1 MTSPHDTSENET
13 PERNPG
19 QIDRTGFWVLVAT
32 ISASSMA
39 FISGSALNVALP
51 AIQNALGATGG
62 DLLWIVNAYL
72 LLLAALLLIGGS
84 LGDHYGRKKVYMV
97 GIVIFTGASILC
109 GVTPSSPF
117 LIMAR
122 ALQGIGGA
130 LMIPGSLAIIAAYF
144 DDDTRG
150 KAIGIWSSFTT
161 MTSVAG
167 PVLGGVLA
175 ETGLWRVIFFMNI
188 PLALLSVVTLI
199 RYVPESYDENAPA
212 QLDYVGALLIALGL
226 AGITFGAIGIGEA
239 GIEGFQRLDLMGSL
253 LGGIALIGLFIAWEN
268 YTDSPMLPL
277 KLFQS
282 STFAGANLLTLFLY
296 GALGAAT
303 LFIPLNLVQ
312 VQGYGETLAGLALLP
327 FSIVL
332 IVLSP
337 RMGDWVDQ
345 HGPRLPL
352 VGGPLIVAMS
362 FVALAIPGITAGPA
376 AYWWTFLPGS
386 FLLGL
391 GMGIVVAPLT
401 TSVMGSVPQS
411 SSGIASGVNNAMSR
425 SSQVLATAILGGIAL
440 IIFSGT
446 LGNTLDTLTL
456 SADSRQQLL
465 QNAEDLANTPVPD
478 ELDSATTEQVQEA
491 IDWAFV
497 QMFRVVMLL
506 SAGLCVI
513 SSLMAALTI
522 QKELKPPEHL
532 KEKVN
537 SSKAPGTT

>member
-1 MTSPHDTSENET
+1 MADTQDTSTQKRKRE
-13 PERNPG
+13 PG
-19 QIDRTGFWVLVAT
+19 QIDRTGLWVLVAT

-72 LLLAALLLIGGS
+72 LLLAALLLVGGS
-84 LGDHYGRKKVYMV
+84 LGDHYGRKKIYML
-97 GIVIFTGASILC
+97 GIAVFTGASILC
-109 GVTPSSPF
+109 GLTPSPEF
-117 LIMAR
+117 LIAAR

-130 LMIPGSLAIIAAYF
+130 LMVPGSLAIIAAYF

-175 ETGLWRVIFFMNI
+175 ETGLWRVIFFINI
-188 PLALLSVVTLI
+188 PLALLSLVTLV
-199 RYVPESYDENAPA
+199 RYVPESYDDNAPE
-212 QLDYVGALLIALGL
+212 QLDYIGALLVALGL

-239 GIEGFQRLDLMGSL
+239 GVAGFQRLDLMGSL
-253 LGGIALIGLFIAWEN
+253 LGGMALIGFFIAWEN
-268 YTDSPMLPL
+268 YTDTPMLPL

-327 FSIVL
+327 FSLVL

-337 RMGDWVDQ
+337 RMGDWVDA

-352 VGGPLIVAMS
+352 VGGPLIVALS
-362 FVALAIPGITAGPA
+362 FVALAVPGITSGPG

-391 GMGIVVAPLT
+391 GMGVVVAPLT

-446 LGNTLDTLTL
+446 LGSTLDTLSISPDT
-456 SADSRQQLL
+456 RQQLL
-465 QNAEDLANTPVPD
+465 QQAEDLANTPIPD
-478 ELDSATTEQVQEA
+478 DLDSTTTEQVQQA
-491 IDWAFV
+491 IDRAFV
-497 QMFRVVMLL
+497 EMFRVVMLL

-522 QKELKPPEHL
+522 KDELKPPQAL
-532 KEKVN
+532 MDASRKEN
-537 SSKAPGTT
+537 APA